1 MKKISACPG
10 WLELS
15 EDRRSFIFLPD
26 RANILKKIFELSI
39 GGLGSYAIANVLNQ
53 QKVPPFG
60 PSPTWDHTT
69 IDSML
74 RNRATLGEHQPRS
87 WAGGNKKGVPIGQPI
102 AGYYPPVVDAATFEA
117 AQIARKRN
125 LASGRGRKGKNF
137 TNIFKGLTTCFYCS
151 SPVKF
156 HSNGQAKS
164 LICERVID
172 GNGCVRAGWS
182 YENFESSIL
191 HFLIHPSLVELV
203 HGDSHTAILELKRRV
218 RSGTD
223 RFGDRFEIASLL
235 KRTVL
240 ELRVASAGL
249 APMPTLQDALIRRD
263 SRERRFEICLQN
275 GPTYVGDPV

>member
-1 MKKISACPG
+1 MKKISACPS
-10 WLELS
+10 WLNLS

-26 RANILKKIFELSI
+26 RAEVVKKIFELSI
-39 GGLGSYAIANVLNQ
+39 GGLGSYAIANVLNK

-69 IDSML
+69 IDGML
-74 RNRATLGEHQPRS
+74 RNRATVGEHQPKN
-87 WAGGNKKGVPIGQPI
+87 WAGGSKKGVPVGQPI
-102 AGYYPPVVDAATFEA
+102 ARYYPPVVDAATFEA

-125 LASGRGRKGKNF
+125 LVSGRGRKGENF

-164 LICERVID
+164 LICERVIN

-182 YENFESSIL
+182 YGNFERSIL
-191 HFLIHPSLVELV
+191 HFLIHPSLIECV
-203 HGDSHTAILELKRRV
+203 HGDSRSTILELVRKM

-223 RFGDRFEIASLL
+223 QFDERFEIASLL
-235 KRTVL
+235 KRAVS
-240 ELRVASAGL
+240 ELRLASAGL
-249 APMPTLQDALIRRD
+249 TPTPTLPDALIRRD
-263 SRERRFEICLQN
+263 SPERRFEIRLRN
-275 GPTYVGDPV
+275 GPSYVGDPI